1 MTSPMALPI
10 INRSRTDTTILP
22 NDITLSPN
30 GENGIKLMG
39 PAIIATTAR
48 RIIAKLRVAI
58 IMENI
63 GSSFNGLLMMKSNI

>member
-1 MTSPMALPI
+1 MTSPIALPI
-10 INRSRTDTTILP
+10 INRSRTDIIILP

-63 GSSFNGLLMMKSNI
+63 G